1 MLNQTPFRHIKGEK
15 KKDRW
20 TGRKDALRVGS
31 LQANQASTPFCEA
44 PDSHF
49 PGSAVETSPAAR
61 GGGGGHVCSVPNIP
75 EGGRSWKKAGLWAQ
89 VLHRLEVSHGLT
101 VQ

>member
-1 MLNQTPFRHIKGEK
+1 MPNQTPFRHIKGEK

-61 GGGGGHVCSVPNIP
+61 GEGGGMSAQCPTYLKVADH
-75 EGGRSWKKAGLWAQ
+75 GR
-89 VLHRLEVSHGLT
+89 RLVSGPRSSTDLRFHMA
-101 VQ
+101 